1 MRSATMWQ
9 HGIRLVVASLVTVVT
24 LGAAACPAKNAK
36 KAPPRAAK
44 ALLPD
49 SAEQLGFGVSTI
61 LTDKGVN
68 KGELLADTTFTYDDG
83 TRLELRR
90 VNLTFF
96 TSLGMKDGVMTS
108 REATYNARLSRI
120 EARGDVV
127 VVREDGKRLTTQ
139 QLVYD
144 QVRNQFFTDSAFVL
158 TEPKREISGIG
169 FESDPALTNFRC
181 LRACKG
187 VAPVKVP
194 AQ

>member
-1 MRSATMWQ
+1 MTLVWQ
-9 HGIRLVVASLVTVVT
+9 SRVRWLMTLSVAVVT
-24 LGAAACPAKNAK
+24 LSAAACPQKPKSKVA
-36 KAPPRAAK
+36 RTAK

-49 SAEQLGFGVSTI
+49 SAEQMGFGVRTY
-61 LTDKGVN
+61 LTDKGIN
-68 KGELLADTTFTYDDG
+68 KGELLGDTALWYDDG

-96 TSLGMKDGVMTS
+96 TSMGEKDGVMTS
-108 REATYNARLSRI
+108 RTASYTSRLSRI

-127 VVREDGKRLTTQ
+127 VLRNDGKRLTTQ

-144 QVRNQFFTDSAFVL
+144 QVRNQFFTDSSFVL
-158 TEPKREISGIG
+158 NEPNRQLSGIG
-169 FESDPALTNFRC
+169 FESDPQLTNFRC